1 MGDYKGRVQLRQ
13 RKRRFAKN
21 QRIKALAATKKG
33 TTAPSSPSVLYVS
46 SRMRQATTKQAWR
59 GLFRDRPLC
68 HFRQANIDRISE
80 YCGKRELD
88 LPAVRWS
95 LNEEKWRVKFV
106 QASISKSKSIQW

>member
-1 MGDYKGRVQLRQ
+1 
-13 RKRRFAKN
+13 
-21 QRIKALAATKKG
+21 LARLVPGQT
-33 TTAPSSPSVLYVS
+33 
-46 SRMRQATTKQAWR
+46 
-59 GLFRDRPLC
+59 C